1 MEIIKIQ
8 KTDSMGRKI
17 KKTIIKTTCDFCGKE
32 FEFISGIAHFKRRPE
47 HFCSQTCQ
55 ANRQNIKQG
64 NKLHGLAGHGDKK
77 DKRYTIWCGAK
88 KRAKLKG
95 QEFNLEIEDIPAIP
109 EFCPI
114 LNIKIVANK
123 THSPLDSSPSLD
135 RIDSNKGYT
144 KGNIQIISNR
154 ANRIKSDATIEEI
167 ELLLNFMRA
176 LK

>member
-32 FEFISGIAHFKRRPE
+32 FEFIGGIAHFKRRPE

-64 NKLHGLAGHGDKK
+64 NKLHGLAGRGDKK
-77 DKRYTIWCGAK
+77 DKRYTIWCSAK

-95 QEFNLEIEDIPAIP
+95 QEFNLEIES
-109 EFCPI
+109 
-114 LNIKIVANK
+114 NK

-135 RIDSNKGYT
+135 RIDSKKGYI
-144 KGNIQIISNR
+144 KGNVQIISNR
-154 ANRIKSDATIEEI
+154 ANRIKADATVEEI
-167 ELLLNFMRA
+167 EKVENKINDILFGVG
-176 LK
+176 LKKEQN